1 MRLRRVIRSGF
12 VGCVCALSVAAQ
24 NWISVGVKGGVPLT
38 DPIGGRTYNVVI
50 ATIPNPF
57 GPPSIVSQTTMVSS
71 GSRRLV
77 LGPTLELQLPFGL
90 AVEADALYRPMSV
103 NVQSTTPLG
112 RLAMIGTTLV
122 NRVDTWEIP
131 FLAKYRLPVPVIKP
145 YVEAGP
151 NFRAISASLA
161 QHMSARGF
169 SAGIG
174 VESHIGPLRIA
185 PEVRYTHWGS
195 DGSYATPYH
204 AKSYPNQLEFL
215 AGLATAPADSRTS
228 LAGKEW
234 RRHISLGVKGGLP
247 FTGGFLVDEFD
258 KVSYRSVSCGDFS
271 NIPCTNV
278 IGTVQTYTAS
288 RNYLVGPLVEVH
300 LPRNLSIEADALYH
314 PLSLAAQ
321 PDPRLLQLP
330 SIKTFSSWEFPIVGK
345 YKFRAPF
352 ARPYLEAG
360 PTFRAGSSQY
370 HHYLASA
377 GVTAGLGVEAS
388 VWRVHIA
395 PEVRFVHWGHD
406 ASNAAPFYLSKRN
419 QAQFLLGLSY

>member
-1 MRLRRVIRSGF
+1 MRLRRVIRSVF

-38 DPIGGRTYNVVI
+38 DPIASRTYNLVI
-50 ATIPNPF
+50 ASIPNPF
-57 GPPSIVSQTTMVSS
+57 GPPNILSQQTAISS

-77 LGPTLELQLPFGL
+77 LGPTLEVQLPFGL

-103 NVQSTTPLG
+103 KVQSTNYVANLVLNAPVFTG
-112 RLAMIGTTLV
+112 RIDA
-122 NRVDTWEIP
+122 WEFP
-131 FLAKYRLPVPVIKP
+131 FLAKYRLPLPVMKP
-145 YVEAGP
+145 YIEAGP

-161 QHMSARGF
+161 QHMAARGF

-174 VESHIGPLRIA
+174 VESRIGFLRIA
-185 PEVRYTHWGS
+185 PEVRYTHWGG
-195 DGSYATPYH
+195 DGNGTTLYH
-204 AKSYPNQLEFL
+204 ASSYPNQVEFL
-215 AGLATAPADSRTS
+215 AGLATAPADSGTS
-228 LAGKEW
+228 LTGKEW
-234 RRHISLGVKGGLP
+234 RRHISLGVKGGMP
-247 FTGGFLVDEFD
+247 FTGAFLADEFG
-258 KVSYRSVSCGDFS
+258 KVSYPSVGCQWFTSC
-271 NIPCTNV
+271 TAV
-278 IGTVQTYTAS
+278 TGTVQTYTAS

-300 LPRNLSIEADALYH
+300 LPLDLSIEADALYH
-314 PLSLAAQ
+314 PVSLAAP
-321 PDPRLLQLP
+321 PDLRLPQLP

-377 GVTAGLGVEAS
+377 GATAGVGIEAIA
-388 VWRVHIA
+388 WRVHIA

-406 ASNAAPFYLSKRN
+406 APDAGPFYSSKRN